1 MLTDDCFICRK
12 HRAEVAPPPGG
23 YLWEDENWLVC
34 HAPSEIAGA
43 GTLILESRQHF
54 LDLEDMP
61 ADDRASF
68 GPFLGRLYPAIR
80 RGTGAERVYL
90 LSTMGRVAHFHAWL
104 VPWWADSTLRGPEYL
119 AAERSCS
126 VADAIDASQR
136 IRAALAPTNTEP

>member
-1 MLTDDCFICRK
+1 MATDECFICRK
-12 HRAEVAPPPGG
+12 HRGELAAPPGG
-23 YLWEDENWLVC
+23 YVWEDDHWLAG
-34 HAPSEIAGA
+34 HAPAEIAGA

-61 ADDRASF
+61 AAEGASF
-68 GPFLGRLYPAIR
+68 AATLGRLYPAIR

-104 VPWWADSTLRGPEYL
+104 VPWPVGSALRGPEYL

-126 VADAIDASQR
+126 VADAIAASQR
-136 IRAALAPTNTEP
+136 IRAALAPG